1 MTRNLVI
8 GEALWVLEKNTH
20 ERGTETNA
28 NYKLVMED
36 LITDLFPP
44 NALQRQ
50 KRYLRRGVYK
60 THKTKI
66 WEFIC
71 RIEKMV
77 DYLKKFPSFGIGQ
90 GLLDDEIL
98 QLVEFL
104 LPGEWQKELIIK
116 GFDSATQSLTEL
128 VELCEILETANEIF
142 HMQGEGR
149 YQNK

>member
-50 KRYLRRGVYK
+50 KRYLQRGAYK
-60 THKTKI
+60 TRKTKI
-66 WEFIC
+66 WEFIF
-71 RIEKMV
+71 RVEKMV
-77 DYLKKFPSFGIGQ
+77 DYLKKFPPFWIGQ

-104 LPGEWQKELIIK
+104 LPREWQKEFIIK

-128 VELCEILETANEIF
+128 VELCERLETANEIF
-142 HMQGEGR
+142 HTQGEGR

>member
-20 ERGTETNA
+20 KRGTETNE

-44 NALQRQ
+44 NALRRQ
-50 KRYLRRGVYK
+50 KRCLQRGVYK
-60 THKTKI
+60 TRKTKI
-66 WEFIC
+66 WEFIF
-71 RIEKMV
+71 RVEKMV
-77 DYLKKFPSFGIGQ
+77 DYLKKFPPFWIGQ

-104 LPGEWQKELIIK
+104 LPREWQKEFIIK

-128 VELCEILETANEIF
+128 VELCERLETANEIF
-142 HMQGEGR
+142 HTQGEGR